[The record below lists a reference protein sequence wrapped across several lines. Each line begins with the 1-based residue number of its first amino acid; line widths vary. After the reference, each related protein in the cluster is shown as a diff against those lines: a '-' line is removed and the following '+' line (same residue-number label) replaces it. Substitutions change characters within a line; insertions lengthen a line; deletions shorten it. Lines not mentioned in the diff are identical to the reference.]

1 MRAQRLVADAVVVLV
16 AVLSVAPVRNLLSG
30 RQVMN
35 TSFDRLD
42 LVNTYGAFGSVGR
55 ERNEIVIEGTDDP
68 VPGDDAHWRP
78 YEFKCKPGDP
88 MRRPCVVSPYH
99 YRLDWLMW
107 FAAMSRPEAY
117 PWSLHLVWKLL
128 HGDPGVLGL
137 LANDPFPGAPPR
149 FIRASLYRYRFT
161 PPDDSS
167 GAWWRRERIGTWL
180 PPLSAD
186 DLRLRRFLRS
196 YDWLGDDDPPPT
208 RDRPARGE
216 RPRLGRYV
224 TLKRIRPFQTAMSVA
239 RELEV
244 G

>member
-1 MRAQRLVADAVVVLV
+1 MLAQRLVAGAVVVLV

-55 ERNEIVIEGTDDP
+55 ERNEIVIEGTGDP
-68 VPGDDAHWRP
+68 VPGDDADWRP

-107 FAAMSRPEAY
+107 FAAMSRPEVH

-137 LANDPFPGAPPR
+137 LANDPFAGAPPR
-149 FIRASLYRYRFT
+149 FIRGSLYRYHFA
-161 PPDDSS
+161 PPGDSS
-167 GAWWRRERIGTWL
+167 GAWWTRERIGTWL
-180 PPLSAD
+180 PPLSVD

-196 YDWLGDDDPPPT
+196 YDWLGDDDHASLQEMPP
-208 RDRPARGE
+208 RGVAECSGPAR
-216 RPRLGRYV
+216 
-224 TLKRIRPFQTAMSVA
+224 
-239 RELEV
+239 
-244 G
+244 